1 MKQRLHFLRP
11 STLPQPQENLDFL
24 TTCIAIK
31 IIYADS
37 MSTIRMTMPP
47 SSDGSLHLPIPSELQ
62 KAKKLHVVAW
72 VEVAD
77 QAVVK
82 SGAGA
87 WAKEARGIVSLPTG
101 MCDDDLRADS
111 LRYKFEN

>member
-1 MKQRLHFLRP
+1 M
-11 STLPQPQENLDFL
+11 N
-24 TTCIAIK
+24 A
-31 IIYADS
+31 
-37 MSTIRMTMPP
+37 IRMTMSP

-87 WAKEARGIVSLPTG
+87 WAKEARGIVSVPTG
-101 MCDDDLRADS
+101 MSDDDLRADS
-111 LRYKFEN
+111 LRYKFESN